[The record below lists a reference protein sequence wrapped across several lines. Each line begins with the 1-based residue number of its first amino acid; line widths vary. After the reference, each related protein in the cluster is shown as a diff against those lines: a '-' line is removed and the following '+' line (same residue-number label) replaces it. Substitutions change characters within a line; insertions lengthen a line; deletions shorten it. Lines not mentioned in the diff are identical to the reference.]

1 MDFVQDGILPS
12 VMTAARQKTTV
23 YLDPELLTAAKVLA
37 ASRGL
42 KDYEVIEDALRTY
55 MRRDDVAEHRRS
67 LRRLLDRVAARQTEP
82 MTDDEAMAEA
92 YEELKEHRASRRSA

>member
-1 MDFVQDGILPS
+1 MMAP
-12 VMTAARQKTTV
+12 AKQKTTV

-67 LRRLLDRVAARQTEP
+67 LQRLLDRVAATGEP
-82 MTDDEAMAEA
+82 TTDDKALAEA
-92 YEELKEHRASRRSA
+92 YEELKKHRASRRSA